1 MWVNVDNGDK
11 YTKTNAG
18 RLEADMQLVKEQNG
32 RFEPIGP
39 VRSFKAHGMR
49 YVGVDGT
56 LLRMQYVRPEVP
68 EVLEVPE
75 VPEVPVVPEV
85 PEVPEVP
92 VVPEVPAVGDDSEDD
107 NSDNGDV
114 WQPRCVEC
122 GILLGP
128 SNPRQYCQKTY
139 CDGLPS

>member
-1 MWVNVDNGDK
+1 MVSVWVNVDNGDK

-18 RLEADMQLVKEQNG
+18 RLEADMQLVNG
-32 RFEPIGP
+32 RFKPIGP

-68 EVLEVPE
+68 EV
-75 VPEVPVVPEV
+75 PEVPVVPEV
-85 PEVPEVP
+85 PE
-92 VVPEVPAVGDDSEDD
+92 VPEVPAVGDDSEDD